1 MYLDLSLLIP
11 AAATL
16 LAIIVVVVVVIVYV
30 VKSRSRKD
38 LVKDQIKALH
48 DQQYIYAAGNAQRYD
63 SVDKGRP
70 YSQGEPGTPA
80 VSLASYASIP
90 SRIDQ
95 DELYGG
101 PIEVK

>member
-1 MYLDLSLLIP
+1 MYKYICLLFT
-11 AAATL
+11 A
-16 LAIIVVVVVVIVYV
+16 LAG
-30 VKSRSRKD
+30 
-38 LVKDQIKALH
+38 Q
-48 DQQYIYAAGNAQRYD
+48 QQYIYAAGTSQRYD

-95 DELYGG
+95 DDLYGG
-101 PIEVK
+101 PVEVKGPYGQVNFVAVRKSIRK